1 VILNNTIVKIQT
13 EQPIKAHGNSLR
25 GYIADKFPQY
35 DILHNHKKDGK
46 LLYLYPR
53 IQYKILK
60 GEAYII
66 GLEEGV
72 EIVREIEPQ
81 IEVIMVNSETYHV
94 RRKQSIFEKIRFGP
108 ENFFIKYSFL
118 KPWLALNEN
127 NYDHFMGLKK
137 TTLKNSLLKKI
148 LIGNILSMSKSLGF
162 IVEQKIKLKS
172 INLREKKVF
181 LKGNPMLGFLGTFSV
196 NFEIPDYW
204 GIGKSVSR
212 GFGTVKRVQE
222 LSA

>member
-1 VILNNTIVKIQT
+1 MILNNTIVKIQT

-53 IQYKILK
+53 VQYKILK

-72 EIVREIEPQ
+72 EIIREIEPQ
-81 IEVIMVNSETYHV
+81 IETIIVNYETYRV
-94 RRKQSIFEKIRFGP
+94 KRKQSIFEKIRFGS
-108 ENFFIKYSFL
+108 ENFFIKYLFL

-127 NYDHFMGLKK
+127 NYEHFMGLKK

-162 IVEQKIKLKS
+162 IVEQEIKLKS

-181 LKGNPMLGFLGTFSV
+181 LKGNPMLGFLGAFSV

-212 GFGTVKRVQE
+212 GFGAVRRVI
-222 LSA
+222 